1 MAHAP
6 TQRVVH
12 HSKLELVDVLDDV
25 ELHGHGVFP
34 DPPAL
39 VNTDSGVGIEAER
52 DTNVQTY
59 VAPTVIGSTEHLK
72 HETSHELIAG
82 LLRCRP
88 DKGTETLHGR
98 DLAVQPSLLQHV
110 LFALCC
116 ALLEDLLDGLGRRGL
131 WQEPCTV

>member
-39 VNTDSGVGIEAER
+39 VNTDSGVSIEAER
-52 DTNVQTY
+52 DTNPSQLV
-59 VAPTVIGSTEHLK
+59 PTTVVIEFEQIVFHTQSHAVSTDCLGS
-72 HETSHELIAG
+72 A
-82 LLRCRP
+82 C
-88 DKGTETLHGR
+88 
-98 DLAVQPSLLQHV
+98 V
-110 LFALCC
+110 
-116 ALLEDLLDGLGRRGL
+116 
-131 WQEPCTV
+131 